1 MANLSLGVERQNA
14 EARSSEIQCALRIR
28 NEGAANIR
36 LIWTRTSSAT
46 GSSVQRVLD
55 SSLENDRK
63 QLDELYR
70 ELNTLLQPVVD
81 RKFGR
86 GSQAYGSPFSR
97 LMVSFLNFWRNRFG
111 SGWRLN
117 ISHSSDAERYRREF
131 VEGDVDRKDLN
142 TVLRIKTANA
152 ERLEQRLGVNPAS
165 TAPSA
170 DAGYLADIEPQA
182 EFSRNYV
189 IRCKRR
195 WFVTTSYAIDFDIQY
210 QIADPGAAPC
220 ADAYVKAQPLYSSK
234 SFTATVAPNPFF
246 ISLVAALFSVLGV
259 LLKTSLD
266 MLKNVDDLSWGV
278 IEEMLGS
285 GPMILALIS
294 AALTAV
300 FFYNIYEWTELGR
313 RIESGVGWRS
323 ALIIGGMSGL
333 LNQKVVA
340 ALEDLFG

>member
-1 MANLSLGVERQNA
+1 MRAPPT
-14 EARSSEIQCALRIR
+14 
-28 NEGAANIR
+28 R
-36 LIWTRTSSAT
+36 LIWIRTSSAT

-70 ELNTLLQPVVD
+70 ELNTLLRPVVD
-81 RKFGR
+81 RRLGR
-86 GSQAYGSPFSR
+86 SSPDNGSLFLW
-97 LMVSFLNFWRNRFG
+97 LMVRFVNFWRNRFG

-117 ISHSSDAERYRREF
+117 ISHSSDAERYRRAF
-131 VEGDVDRKDLN
+131 VEGDEKRNELD
-142 TVLRIKTANA
+142 TVLRIKIANA
-152 ERLEQRLGVNPAS
+152 EQLEQRLGVNPAS
-165 TAPSA
+165 TAPSV

-189 IRCKRR
+189 IRFKRR
-195 WFVTTSYAIDFDIQY
+195 WFVTTSYAIGFDIQY
-210 QIADPGAAPC
+210 QISAPC
-220 ADAYVKAQPLYSSK
+220 ADAYARAQPLYSSK

-246 ISLVAALFSVLGV
+246 ISLATALFSVLGV

-266 MLKNVDDLSWGV
+266 MLKNVDDLSWGA

-300 FFYNIYEWTELGR
+300 FFYNIYEWTGLFN
-313 RIESGVGWRS
+313 
-323 ALIIGGMSGL
+323 ALYI
-333 LNQKVVA
+333 
-340 ALEDLFG
+340 